1 MAVSFVARKCTQ
13 CAGKLQYIKEK
24 KIWKCLYCGAEIEKQ
39 EQYDGLFT
47 IKNVVR
53 QSLLDTA
60 YRRLDSA
67 FKNLIECEKIDSR
80 YVGTVIAKLAY
91 DVTRVITPGACD
103 QKDVKSI
110 FAQLRK
116 TYEQL
121 KSTGATI
128 SDDEEALYEFLE
140 EPDIFATLI
149 LVYDSLN
156 DIARRDFVAQ
166 MLDAKEVYSKY
177 ANNNLLSFAI
187 KNEKIDLADQVISN
201 SDNIDVR
208 AALSEVLA
216 RYPDSDAKGERI
228 ATLLETGG
236 LKYEDRKIIESYL
249 SDTQDSVETKSKT
262 SIAAL
267 NQGLSINLDLLLDRV
282 LRIADPETVTA
293 TLSAFC
299 KSKIGDEDVF
309 KILSFA
315 YECGDTQI
323 ACNAMD
329 CLKNSGQYVLVPAK
343 LIISMLANSEIS
355 ASDKVTLLKK
365 TFEFKVD
372 HKSFEA
378 VLTNYL
384 CVNQDKADN
393 RKVILQDLLERASNI
408 PTATVENYVLKC
420 STDGDNKPS
429 VVSAMFDKGLNISFF
444 NDLLSKYM
452 NSNVDSKDIK
462 AAIVEILSQKGLKI
476 DPVSFIEYICSSADE
491 LQTKMR
497 FIKKMIA
504 NGSQLRSDAA
514 NAYLERTAADNFSS
528 ELFSM
533 IFTPGSSFSNKAIE
547 NYLLRFKERDAIKA
561 DNVKTIVDRAMGD
574 VINYKIQITHLGNSI
589 TCNLVQAYTLSTN
602 DSQATALKIA
612 EYLVSSKRM
621 KLNEEINVSGSSVKW
636 KKYIVTNKANLS
648 ETADAIC
655 EKYKVY
661 SKLF

>member
-208 AALSEVLA
+208 AALSGF
-216 RYPDSDAKGERI
+216 P
-228 ATLLETGG
+228 
-236 LKYEDRKIIESYL
+236 
-249 SDTQDSVETKSKT
+249 
-262 SIAAL
+262 
-267 NQGLSINLDLLLDRV
+267 
-282 LRIADPETVTA
+282 
-293 TLSAFC
+293 
-299 KSKIGDEDVF
+299 
-309 KILSFA
+309 
-315 YECGDTQI
+315 
-323 ACNAMD
+323 
-329 CLKNSGQYVLVPAK
+329 
-343 LIISMLANSEIS
+343 
-355 ASDKVTLLKK
+355 
-365 TFEFKVD
+365 
-372 HKSFEA
+372 
-378 VLTNYL
+378 
-384 CVNQDKADN
+384 
-393 RKVILQDLLERASNI
+393 
-408 PTATVENYVLKC
+408 
-420 STDGDNKPS
+420 
-429 VVSAMFDKGLNISFF
+429 
-444 NDLLSKYM
+444 
-452 NSNVDSKDIK
+452 
-462 AAIVEILSQKGLKI
+462 
-476 DPVSFIEYICSSADE
+476 
-491 LQTKMR
+491 
-497 FIKKMIA
+497 
-504 NGSQLRSDAA
+504 
-514 NAYLERTAADNFSS
+514 
-528 ELFSM
+528 
-533 IFTPGSSFSNKAIE
+533 
-547 NYLLRFKERDAIKA
+547 
-561 DNVKTIVDRAMGD
+561 
-574 VINYKIQITHLGNSI
+574 
-589 TCNLVQAYTLSTN
+589 
-602 DSQATALKIA
+602 
-612 EYLVSSKRM
+612 
-621 KLNEEINVSGSSVKW
+621 
-636 KKYIVTNKANLS
+636 
-648 ETADAIC
+648 
-655 EKYKVY
+655 
-661 SKLF
+661 

>member
-208 AALSEVLA
+208 AALSRL
-216 RYPDSDAKGERI
+216 P
-228 ATLLETGG
+228 
-236 LKYEDRKIIESYL
+236 
-249 SDTQDSVETKSKT
+249 
-262 SIAAL
+262 
-267 NQGLSINLDLLLDRV
+267 
-282 LRIADPETVTA
+282 
-293 TLSAFC
+293 
-299 KSKIGDEDVF
+299 
-309 KILSFA
+309 
-315 YECGDTQI
+315 
-323 ACNAMD
+323 
-329 CLKNSGQYVLVPAK
+329 
-343 LIISMLANSEIS
+343 
-355 ASDKVTLLKK
+355 
-365 TFEFKVD
+365 
-372 HKSFEA
+372 
-378 VLTNYL
+378 
-384 CVNQDKADN
+384 
-393 RKVILQDLLERASNI
+393 
-408 PTATVENYVLKC
+408 
-420 STDGDNKPS
+420 
-429 VVSAMFDKGLNISFF
+429 
-444 NDLLSKYM
+444 
-452 NSNVDSKDIK
+452 
-462 AAIVEILSQKGLKI
+462 
-476 DPVSFIEYICSSADE
+476 
-491 LQTKMR
+491 
-497 FIKKMIA
+497 
-504 NGSQLRSDAA
+504 
-514 NAYLERTAADNFSS
+514 
-528 ELFSM
+528 
-533 IFTPGSSFSNKAIE
+533 
-547 NYLLRFKERDAIKA
+547 
-561 DNVKTIVDRAMGD
+561 
-574 VINYKIQITHLGNSI
+574 
-589 TCNLVQAYTLSTN
+589 
-602 DSQATALKIA
+602 
-612 EYLVSSKRM
+612 
-621 KLNEEINVSGSSVKW
+621 
-636 KKYIVTNKANLS
+636 
-648 ETADAIC
+648 
-655 EKYKVY
+655 
-661 SKLF
+661 

>member
-201 SDNIDVR
+201 SDNIDIR
-208 AALSEVLA
+208 AALS
-216 RYPDSDAKGERI
+216 
-228 ATLLETGG
+228 
-236 LKYEDRKIIESYL
+236 
-249 SDTQDSVETKSKT
+249 
-262 SIAAL
+262 
-267 NQGLSINLDLLLDRV
+267 
-282 LRIADPETVTA
+282 
-293 TLSAFC
+293 
-299 KSKIGDEDVF
+299 
-309 KILSFA
+309 
-315 YECGDTQI
+315 
-323 ACNAMD
+323 
-329 CLKNSGQYVLVPAK
+329 
-343 LIISMLANSEIS
+343 
-355 ASDKVTLLKK
+355 
-365 TFEFKVD
+365 
-372 HKSFEA
+372 
-378 VLTNYL
+378 
-384 CVNQDKADN
+384 
-393 RKVILQDLLERASNI
+393 
-408 PTATVENYVLKC
+408 
-420 STDGDNKPS
+420 
-429 VVSAMFDKGLNISFF
+429 
-444 NDLLSKYM
+444 
-452 NSNVDSKDIK
+452 
-462 AAIVEILSQKGLKI
+462 
-476 DPVSFIEYICSSADE
+476 
-491 LQTKMR
+491 R
-497 FIKKMIA
+497 F
-504 NGSQLRSDAA
+504 
-514 NAYLERTAADNFSS
+514 
-528 ELFSM
+528 
-533 IFTPGSSFSNKAIE
+533 P
-547 NYLLRFKERDAIKA
+547 
-561 DNVKTIVDRAMGD
+561 
-574 VINYKIQITHLGNSI
+574 
-589 TCNLVQAYTLSTN
+589 
-602 DSQATALKIA
+602 
-612 EYLVSSKRM
+612 
-621 KLNEEINVSGSSVKW
+621 
-636 KKYIVTNKANLS
+636 
-648 ETADAIC
+648 
-655 EKYKVY
+655 
-661 SKLF
+661 